1 MLPSYAADGVLDP
14 PEEWGGDGEHE
25 EGDEEVLVD
34 PGPRHLQR
42 PDKKDLLEN
51 HLQEVHLS
59 CDTTNYFMHFCGYQK
74 IYTVI
79 F

>member
-34 PGPRHLQR
+34 SGPRHLQR
-42 PDKKDLLEN
+42 PDKKDLLGN
-51 HLQEVHLS
+51 IFKK
-59 CDTTNYFMHFCGYQK
+59 Y
-74 IYTVI
+74 IYPASQRTI
-79 F
+79 L